1 MDNAMSDGKEYLGL
15 AANPLFRQLSSEA
28 LDEISGLMVKE
39 SHKAGNTIFLEG
51 ERGDALYVVD
61 SGKVRIW
68 VRDGD
73 GNDVTLSELEPGN
86 FFGEMSVLDGGK
98 RSANATALL
107 DTTLHCLRREDFEKF
122 IAEHPQAALEVIRGI
137 GERLRQTNLLVSQR
151 VTRNANIVHERSLS
165 ALDRFAI
172 AITDKVG
179 SIGFFLIIAG
189 WTVLWTGYNV
199 LASEVPALHWPAFDP
214 FPAFVAYLLISNVI
228 QILLMPLI
236 MVGQNLQGRH
246 SETRAELDF
255 EINQKAE
262 KEVMATLLHLQRN
275 TDLLLQL
282 MQHLDCRISDEE
294 LRAIAA
300 EKQLAQQVSAAIPAA
315 TRVQTAS

>member
-1 MDNAMSDGKEYLGL
+1 MANGNESLGL
-15 AANPLFRQLSSEA
+15 AAIPLFSKLPPAA
-28 LDEISGLMVKE
+28 LDKIAGLMAKV
-39 SHKAGNTIFLEG
+39 SYKAGETIFLEN
-51 ERGDALYVVD
+51 ESGDALYLVG

-73 GNDVTLSELEPGN
+73 ANDVTLSELQAGS

-98 RSANATALL
+98 RSANATAVL
-107 DTTLHCLRREDFEKF
+107 DGTLHRLQRADFQRF
-122 IAEHPQAALEVIRGI
+122 LVEHPEAALEVIRGI
-137 GERLRQTNLLVSQR
+137 GGRLRQTNLLVSQR
-151 VTRNANIVHERSLS
+151 GARNANIIHGERLS
-165 ALDRFAI
+165 ALDRLAI

-189 WTVLWTGYNV
+189 WTVLWTGYNL
-199 LASEVPALHWPAFDP
+199 LASEVPALHWTAFDP

-236 MVGQNLQGRH
+236 MVGQNLQTRH

-255 EINQKAE
+255 EVNQKAE
-262 KEVMATLLHLQRN
+262 KEIMTTLLHLERN

-282 MQHLDCRISDEE
+282 MQHLDCRVSEEE
-294 LRAIAA
+294 LRSIAA
-300 EKQLAQQVSAAIPAA
+300 AKQRRDAAA
-315 TRVQTAS
+315 T